1 MKERNDNMNKQIDL
15 DKTAEIPKIK
25 KNDLKNNNFDA
36 ISQNDLYTTNNS
48 NMNINNLSKK
58 ELEILKRNIIQ
69 TTLNILET
77 EALNKMVINNVNKNS
92 R

>member
-1 MKERNDNMNKQIDL
+1 MNKQIDL